1 MSSVSRRKR
10 GVDLR
15 FILIKIIIWLIIM
28 IILAL
33 FSFPYDNNK
42 NKISPEPLVIED
54 PTKTNMMDV
63 SAETNKLE
71 LVSTVYAAS
80 ENPDRVDMNEESEE
94 PVDIVEMNKPPVYNY
109 EYTGYINTK
118 SLRVRSLPSTDGE
131 EIGYLVWNDQVNY
144 SIYNDDWVVINY
156 ENRVSYISKQYI
168 SDTRLEYNEKG
179 VEGDM
184 RKSYMDYTC
193 ITDTTSAQWVLQH
206 NYAYTES
213 NGVRAVNGRYCI
225 ALGSYYTHMVGQY
238 VDLILENGIVIP
250 CIIGDQKKDEDT
262 INGCR
267 LGVDGG
273 VAEFVVETSALNS
286 KVTQTG
292 DVSYSSNEWLSNV
305 VLIRVYDTNIFN

>member
-1 MSSVSRRKR
+1 MNSVSRRKR
-10 GVDLR
+10 RVDLR
-15 FILIKIIIWLIIM
+15 FILIKIIIWFIIM

-54 PTKTNMMDV
+54 KQKTDVMEV
-63 SAETNKLE
+63 SAENTTMN

-80 ENPDRVDMNEESEE
+80 ENPDRVEVNEE
-94 PVDIVEMNKPPVYNY
+94 PGTTTDTVEMNEPPLYNY
-109 EYTGYINTK
+109 EYTGYINTT

-144 SIYNDDWVVINY
+144 SLYNDDWVVINY

-168 SDTRLEYNEKG
+168 SDARLDYNEKG

-262 INGCR
+262 MNGCR

-273 VAEFVVETSALNS
+273 VAEFVVETSALSS
-286 KVTQTG
+286 KAIQMG
-292 DVSYSSNEWLSNV
+292 DVSYTSDEWLSNV
-305 VLIRVYDTNIFN
+305 VLIRVYETNIFN